1 MSDTYKLNKVCPTCG
16 KQLSDKNKSGY
27 CNRHRDRTGKNNP
40 FYGKKHSEELINV
53 IKEKSRET
61 MLKKWANDQEYVE
74 HVKEGLKSEK
84 SRLAHSS
91 DEFRK
96 TQSEHAKQQMKNP
109 EQREL
114 RSSIMKASW
123 ENNLIEW
130 HIHRGPNYS
139 KDELRFGD
147 LLREALGN
155 NSSKLITKFK
165 LERDDYP
172 KHYWCPDF
180 KYENFIIEF
189 DGDYWHARNY
199 DDSEIVHHNLTAK
212 EIREHDKRKDA
223 AYSRAGFF
231 VIRVWQSDFRQDELA
246 CVNYVLSII
255 TS

>member
-16 KQLSDKNKSGY
+16 KRLSDKNKSGY
-27 CNRHRDRTGKNNP
+27 CNRHRDRTGANNP
-40 FYGKKHSEELINV
+40 FYGKTHSQDTINSL
-53 IKEKSRET
+53 KEKCKIAST
-61 MLKKWANDQEYVE
+61 KKWEDLEYVE

-84 SRLAHSS
+84 NKLAHTSE
-91 DEFRK
+91 EFRK
-96 TQSEHAKQQMKNP
+96 TQSDHAKLQMKNP
-109 EQREL
+109 EQRKL
-114 RSSIMKASW
+114 RSNAMKASW

-139 KDELRFGD
+139 KDELRFGN
-147 LLREALGN
+147 LLREALGD

-189 DGDYWHARNY
+189 DGDYWHARDY
-199 DDSEIVHHNLTAK
+199 DDNEIVHHNLTAK
-212 EIREHDKRKDA
+212 EIRERDEFKNA
-223 AYSRAGFF
+223 AYHRAGFS
-231 VIRVWQSDFRQDELA
+231 VIRVWLSDFKQDELA

>member
-1 MSDTYKLNKVCPTCG
+1 MSDTYKLNRTCPTCG
-16 KQLSDKNKSGY
+16 KRISDKNKSGY
-27 CNRHRDRTGKNNP
+27 CNRHRDRTGSNNP
-40 FYGKKHSEELINV
+40 FYGKTHSQETIDSL
-53 IKEKSRET
+53 KEKCKIAST
-61 MLKKWANDQEYVE
+61 KKWEDPEYVE

-84 SRLAHSS
+84 NRLAHISE
-91 DEFRK
+91 EFRK

-114 RSSIMKASW
+114 RSDIMKASW

-130 HIHRGPNYS
+130 HVHRGPNYS
-139 KDELRFGD
+139 KDEMRFGD
-147 LLREALGN
+147 LLREVLGD

-189 DGDYWHARNY
+189 DGDYWHARDY
-199 DDSEIVHHNLTAK
+199 DDNEIVHHNLTAK
-212 EIREHDKRKDA
+212 EIRECDKLKNA
-223 AYSRAGFF
+223 AYRRAGFS
-231 VIRVWQSDFRQDELA
+231 VIRVWLSDFKQDELA
-246 CVNYVLSII
+246 CVNNVLSII